1 MSFLRNITSGLRS
14 LFRKEQVD
22 RGLDEE
28 LRAYQE
34 MATEE
39 KMRDG
44 MSRKDALRAVR
55 LERGSL
61 EVTKEV
67 VRSGSWESLVET
79 CWRDLR
85 LAARMLSKSPGF
97 TAVAVLTLALGIG
110 ANSAVFSLVD
120 SVLLRPLPYRDASRL
135 VWIADEMPGRDIF
148 VVMEADYFGWRKYN
162 HTFEDLAAYQSG
174 DTLTLTVAGDAEQI
188 HSGHATYNFLD
199 VLGVTPRLGRS
210 FNAQEDNPGA
220 AHTVILTDS
229 LWRGKFSADPAILG
243 HVIDL
248 DRVPYTVVGV
258 LPPGFEF
265 LDNNRAD
272 VIVPCALEHY
282 EVAIDK
288 PQRLVTVVGRLRPG
302 VIPAAA
308 AADLD
313 GINERLWASY
323 PPDFAQMLKGVRTKV
338 VLVRDRVVGN
348 VRPALLVLLGAV
360 GFVLLITCA
369 NVANLQLARAV
380 SREKDFAIRSA
391 LGAGSW
397 RLMRQLLTENCLLAL
412 AGGIGGLAFA
422 SWLIGL
428 IRLWG
433 PKDIPHLAAAHLDL
447 RVLLFA
453 FALSVLTGVLFGLSP
468 ALAACRIPVID
479 ALCASG
485 SREGA
490 SIKARRLHSVLMVAQ
505 LAVAL
510 VLFAGAGLL
519 IRSFVELVSIPPG
532 FDAHGVLTAQVSLP
546 LAVYQTQQQRVDFY
560 RQLDQRL
567 SALPGVESAGL
578 ATILPLEGGNWGEV
592 TEIEGRPRTNLSEG
606 PLTEAAEVTP
616 GYFSSLHI
624 PLLAGRLL
632 DSRDASDTS
641 RAVVVNQAFVR
652 RFFPAEEAV
661 GKRMRG
667 GDRDPWLTI
676 VGVIADSKQ
685 HGLVAAVEP
694 EVFQAL
700 ANWNA
705 PEISL
710 VLRTRND
717 SLALVPAVRSVVKE
731 LDRNLPLF
739 NAETM
744 ESLLSRQVASQR
756 FNAALLSGFAIFA
769 LLLAALGIYGVMA
782 YAVGQRTHEIGVR
795 MALGAD
801 TQSVLGMI
809 LSRGL
814 SLAFVGLA
822 LGLVVSLLL
831 TRFLRSLLYGIKPT
845 DPLTF
850 FGVTLLLIVVCFFA
864 CWLPARRAMRVDP
877 MVALRYE

>member
-1 MSFLRNITSGLRS
+1 MSLLRHITSGLRS
-14 LFRKEQVD
+14 LFRKEWVD
-22 RGLDEE
+22 QELDEE
-28 LRAYQE
+28 LDAYLELQ
-34 MATEE
+34 AAE
-39 KMRDG
+39 KMKGG
-44 MSRKDALRAVR
+44 MSRNEALRAVR

-61 EVTKEV
+61 EVAKEV
-67 VRSGSWESLVET
+67 IRSGGWESVVDAF
-79 CWRDLR
+79 WRDLLFAFR
-85 LAARMLSKSPGF
+85 ILRKNPGF
-97 TAVAVLTLALGIG
+97 TAVAVLTLAIGIG
-110 ANSAVFSLVD
+110 ANTAIFSLVD

-135 VWIADEMPGRDIF
+135 VWIADEMPGHFF

-162 HTFEDLAAYQSG
+162 HAFEDLAAYQSG
-174 DTLTLTVAGDAEQI
+174 DMLTLSGAGDAEQI
-188 HSGHATYNFLD
+188 HAGHATYNFLD
-199 VLGVTPRLGRS
+199 VLGVRARLGRS

-220 AHTVILTDS
+220 AYTAILTDS
-229 LWRGKFSADPAILG
+229 LWRRKFSADPAILG
-243 HVIDL
+243 RAIDL
-248 DRVPYTVVGV
+248 DREPYTVVGV

-272 VIVPCALEHY
+272 VIVPCALEHFD
-282 EVAIDK
+282 VAVDK
-288 PQRLVTVVGRLRPG
+288 PMRLVTVVGRMGPE
-302 VIPAAA
+302 VTPAAA
-308 AADLD
+308 AVDLD
-313 GINERLWASY
+313 GINELLWAGY
-323 PPDFAQMLKGVRTKV
+323 PPDFARMLKGARTKV

-348 VRPALLVLLGAV
+348 ARPALLVLLGAV

-369 NVANLQLARAV
+369 NIANLQLARAV

-560 RQLDQRL
+560 RRLDQRL

-578 ATILPLEGGNWGEV
+578 ATILPLQGSNWGELN
-592 TEIEGRPRTNLSEG
+592 EIEGRPRTNLSEG
-606 PLTEAAEVTP
+606 PPTEAAEVTP

-632 DSRDASDTS
+632 DSHDASDTS

-685 HGLVAAVEP
+685 HGLATAVEP

-739 NAETM
+739 NVETM

-822 LGLVVSLLL
+822 LGLVVSFLL

-877 MVALRYE
+877 MIALRYE